1 MRIPHELSDSGK
13 RTRTTLYIRFPKTKK
28 EWVRFTFL
36 TAIILLL
43 LDWIG
48 YQLFGPLSPNGVKN
62 LAISALERRDANELC
77 RLADPKEISMLHLTP
92 DKVTA
97 LLNNTLWSEQWAKM
111 VKERRDHTTHDMAV
125 FETEWRTPT
134 KKPNWKD
141 GIGIF
146 IIESRQRGWY
156 LVLSDTLCGIC
167 EWRYGL
173 IPGSQKYVE
182 LAKKNG
188 IPGLEDAYH
197 GTYAFFQK

>member
-13 RTRTTLYIRFPKTKK
+13 RTRTTLYIRFLKTKK

-92 DKVTA
+92 YKVTA
-97 LLNNTLWSEQWAKM
+97 LLNKHSM
-111 VKERRDHTTHDMAV
+111 ERAMG
-125 FETEWRTPT
+125 E
-134 KKPNWKD
+134 
-141 GIGIF
+141 
-146 IIESRQRGWY
+146 
-156 LVLSDTLCGIC
+156 
-167 EWRYGL
+167 
-173 IPGSQKYVE
+173 
-182 LAKKNG
+182 NG
-188 IPGLEDAYH
+188 
-197 GTYAFFQK
+197 